1 MLLKYYTQIYAE
13 NTVYTNNIVKYCAI
27 LDRIYK
33 FSGKNYYAY
42 VVDAVYMNFPIKNY
56 NVCGI
61 TQGRGVPRPP
71 PMFRTIPP
79 EGHPVNG
86 KK

>member
-1 MLLKYYTQIYAE
+1 MLYIKLI
-13 NTVYTNNIVKYCAI
+13 I
-27 LDRIYK
+27 
-33 FSGKNYYAY
+33 
-42 VVDAVYMNFPIKNY
+42 DAVYMNFPIKNY
-56 NVCGI
+56 NVYVVNAVYMNFLAKNYNVCGI
-61 TQGRGVPRPP
+61 TQGRGGALPP

>member
-1 MLLKYYTQIYAE
+1 MSDK
-13 NTVYTNNIVKYCAI
+13 
-27 LDRIYK
+27 
-33 FSGKNYYAY
+33 
-42 VVDAVYMNFPIKNY
+42 AVYMNFMAKNY
-56 NVCGI
+56 NVCVI
-61 TQGRGVPRPP
+61 TRGRGGALPP